1 MQAFAQAPTCLF
13 MPCHM
18 NFLVTSVRV
27 ARIEGCERL
36 CTASNTFLHQ
46 DDGTILRGC
55 PDKTSHRRVVF
66 VGPNLTS
73 SSINPVI
80 AVR

>member
-1 MQAFAQAPTCLF
+1 MQAFAHAPTCLF

-18 NFLVTSVRV
+18 NFLIIRVRV

-36 CTASNTFLHQ
+36 WTASNTFLRQ
-46 DDGTILRGC
+46 DDGTIGCGC
-55 PDKTSHRRVVF
+55 PDETSHRRVVL

-73 SSINPVI
+73 SRTNPVI
-80 AVR
+80 AVQ

>member
-13 MPCHM
+13 IAIPQ
-18 NFLVTSVRV
+18 NFLVIRVRV

-36 CTASNTFLHQ
+36 WTASNTFLRQ
-46 DDGTILRGC
+46 DDGTIGRGC
-55 PDKTSHRRVVF
+55 PDETSHRRLVL

-73 SSINPVI
+73 SRTKPVI